1 MVALVSEDIAAVI
14 KVFPEV
20 DRKFGRRIVSHL
32 AIFRHVGR
40 LGSNTTIGAGDNHGM
55 MKPGALYSCNRGL
68 AHF

>member
-1 MVALVSEDIAAVI
+1 MVALVSEDIEAVI

-20 DRKFGRRIVSHL
+20 GRKFGRRIVSHL

-40 LGSNTTIGAGDNHGM
+40 LCSNTTIGAGHNHGM
-55 MKPGALYSCNRGL
+55 MEPGALYWPDRGL